1 VLDIGWAEL
10 AVVGVIV
17 LIVVGPKELPR
28 VLRSAGQ
35 WAGKARKIAREFQN
49 SLEDMVRESELDT
62 VKKDIEKATKFDVKK
77 DIENA
82 IDPKGDVKRAFEA
95 PAVDADETGP
105 ATTAAASPTPGAKV
119 APEPPEATPAE
130 ATAGAK
136 VAPEPP
142 EATSA
147 KVAPEP
153 PEATSAKVAPEATP
167 AKVAP
172 EPPEATDASPTPGA
186 KVAPEPPEATPAE
199 TTAEPEAAAT
209 DEDEP
214 APIKS
219 QANG

>member
-1 VLDIGWAEL
+1 MLDIGWAEL

-49 SLEDMVRESELDT
+49 SLDDMIRESELDT
-62 VKKDIEKATKFDVKK
+62 VKKDVEKATNFNIKK

-95 PAVDADETGP
+95 PAADAGEAPAADAEETGP
-105 ATTAAASPTPGAKV
+105 TAATSTSPTP
-119 APEPPEATPAE
+119 
-130 ATAGAK
+130 
-136 VAPEPP
+136 
-142 EATSA
+142 SA
-147 KVAPEP
+147 KVVAEP
-153 PEATSAKVAPEATP
+153 KL
-167 AKVAP
+167 
-172 EPPEATDASPTPGA
+172 PGA
-186 KVAPEPPEATPAE
+186 TAAE
-199 TTAEPEAAAT
+199 DAAEPEMAAT
-209 DEDEP
+209 EGEEP

>member
-1 VLDIGWAEL
+1 MLDIGWAEL

-49 SLEDMVRESELDT
+49 SLDDMIRESELDT
-62 VKKDIEKATKFDVKK
+62 VKKDVEKATNFNIKK

-82 IDPKGDVKRAFEA
+82 IDPKGDVKRALEA
-95 PAVDADETGP
+95 PAADAGEAPAADADETGP
-105 ATTAAASPTPGAKV
+105 TAATSASPTP
-119 APEPPEATPAE
+119 
-130 ATAGAK
+130 
-136 VAPEPP
+136 
-142 EATSA
+142 SA

-153 PEATSAKVAPEATP
+153 KLPEAAPAEAATEPEVA
-167 AKVAP
+167 
-172 EPPEATDASPTPGA
+172 ATDA
-186 KVAPEPPEATPAE
+186 E
-199 TTAEPEAAAT
+199 
-209 DEDEP
+209 EP

>member
-35 WAGKARKIAREFQN
+35 WAGKARRIAREFQN
-49 SLEDMVRESELDT
+49 SLDDMVRESELDT
-62 VKKDIEKATKFDVKK
+62 VKNDIEKATKFDVKK

-95 PAVDADETGP
+95 PAADAGEAPAADAEETGP
-105 ATTAAASPTPGAKV
+105 AVATSASPTP
-119 APEPPEATPAE
+119 
-130 ATAGAK
+130 
-136 VAPEPP
+136 
-142 EATSA
+142 SA

-153 PEATSAKVAPEATP
+153 KLPEAAPAEEAT
-167 AKVAP
+167 
-172 EPPEATDASPTPGA
+172 
-186 KVAPEPPEATPAE
+186 
-199 TTAEPEAAAT
+199 EPEVAAT
-209 DEDEP
+209 DEEEP

-219 QANG
+219 QVNG

>member
-1 VLDIGWAEL
+1 MLDIGWAEL

-35 WAGKARKIAREFQN
+35 WAGKARRIAREFQN
-49 SLEDMVRESELDT
+49 SLDDMVRESELDT

-95 PAVDADETGP
+95 PAADAGEAPAADAEETGP
-105 ATTAAASPTPGAKV
+105 TVATSASPTP
-119 APEPPEATPAE
+119 
-130 ATAGAK
+130 
-136 VAPEPP
+136 
-142 EATSA
+142 SA

-153 PEATSAKVAPEATP
+153 KLPEAAPAEEAT
-167 AKVAP
+167 
-172 EPPEATDASPTPGA
+172 
-186 KVAPEPPEATPAE
+186 
-199 TTAEPEAAAT
+199 EPEVAAT
-209 DEDEP
+209 DEEEP

>member
-10 AVVGVIV
+10 AIIGVIV

-49 SLEDMVRESELDT
+49 SLDDMIRESELDT
-62 VKKDIEKATKFDVKK
+62 VKKDIEKATKFDIKK

-82 IDPKGDVKRAFEA
+82 IDPKGDVKRALETPAADAGEA
-95 PAVDADETGP
+95 PAADADETGP
-105 ATTAAASPTPGAKV
+105 TAATSASPTP
-119 APEPPEATPAE
+119 
-130 ATAGAK
+130 
-136 VAPEPP
+136 
-142 EATSA
+142 SA

-153 PEATSAKVAPEATP
+153 KLADAPAAE
-167 AKVAP
+167 
-172 EPPEATDASPTPGA
+172 GA
-186 KVAPEPPEATPAE
+186 
-199 TTAEPEAAAT
+199 AEPEVAAT
-209 DEDEP
+209 DGEEP

>member
-1 VLDIGWAEL
+1 MLDIGWAEL

-49 SLEDMVRESELDT
+49 SLDDMIRESELDT
-62 VKKDIEKATKFDVKK
+62 VKKDVEKATNFNIKK

-95 PAVDADETGP
+95 PAADAGEAPAADADETGP
-105 ATTAAASPTPGAKV
+105 TAATSASPTP
-119 APEPPEATPAE
+119 
-130 ATAGAK
+130 
-136 VAPEPP
+136 
-142 EATSA
+142 SA
-147 KVAPEP
+147 KVAPAP
-153 PEATSAKVAPEATP
+153 PDATP
-167 AKVAP
+167 ADDAAT
-172 EPPEATDASPTPGA
+172 EA
-186 KVAPEPPEATPAE
+186 V
-199 TTAEPEAAAT
+199 AEPEVAAS
-209 DEDEP
+209 DEVEP

>member
-1 VLDIGWAEL
+1 MLDIGWAEL

-49 SLEDMVRESELDT
+49 SLDDMIRESELDT
-62 VKKDIEKATKFDVKK
+62 VKKDVEKATKFDIKK

-82 IDPKGDVKRAFEA
+82 IDPKGDVKRALETPAADAGEA
-95 PAVDADETGP
+95 PAADADETGP
-105 ATTAAASPTPGAKV
+105 TAATSASPTP
-119 APEPPEATPAE
+119 
-130 ATAGAK
+130 
-136 VAPEPP
+136 
-142 EATSA
+142 SA

-153 PEATSAKVAPEATP
+153 KLADATAAE
-167 AKVAP
+167 
-172 EPPEATDASPTPGA
+172 GA
-186 KVAPEPPEATPAE
+186 
-199 TTAEPEAAAT
+199 AEPEVAAT
-209 DEDEP
+209 DGEEP

>member
-1 VLDIGWAEL
+1 MLDIGWAEL

-49 SLEDMVRESELDT
+49 SLDDMIRESELDT
-62 VKKDIEKATKFDVKK
+62 VKKDVEKATKFDVKK

-95 PAVDADETGP
+95 PAADAGEAPAADSDETGP
-105 ATTAAASPTPGAKV
+105 TATTSASPTP
-119 APEPPEATPAE
+119 
-130 ATAGAK
+130 
-136 VAPEPP
+136 
-142 EATSA
+142 SA

-153 PEATSAKVAPEATP
+153 P
-167 AKVAP
+167 
-172 EPPEATDASPTPGA
+172 D
-186 KVAPEPPEATPAE
+186 ATPAE
-199 TTAEPEAAAT
+199 DAATEEVAEPEAAAG
-209 DEDEP
+209 EEAEP

>member
-1 VLDIGWAEL
+1 MLDIGWAEL

-49 SLEDMVRESELDT
+49 SLDDMIRESELDT
-62 VKKDIEKATKFDVKK
+62 VKKDVEKATNFNIKK

-95 PAVDADETGP
+95 PAADAGEAPAADADETGP
-105 ATTAAASPTPGAKV
+105 TAATSASPTP
-119 APEPPEATPAE
+119 
-130 ATAGAK
+130 
-136 VAPEPP
+136 
-142 EATSA
+142 SA
-147 KVAPEP
+147 KVVAEP
-153 PEATSAKVAPEATP
+153 KLPDATAAE
-167 AKVAP
+167 
-172 EPPEATDASPTPGA
+172 DA
-186 KVAPEPPEATPAE
+186 
-199 TTAEPEAAAT
+199 AEPEMAAT
-209 DEDEP
+209 EGEEP

>member
-1 VLDIGWAEL
+1 MLDIGWAEL

-49 SLEDMVRESELDT
+49 SLDDMIRESELDT
-62 VKKDIEKATKFDVKK
+62 VKKDVEKATNFDVKK

-95 PAVDADETGP
+95 PAADAGEAPAADADETVS
-105 ATTAAASPTPGAKV
+105 TAATSASPTP
-119 APEPPEATPAE
+119 
-130 ATAGAK
+130 
-136 VAPEPP
+136 
-142 EATSA
+142 SA

-153 PEATSAKVAPEATP
+153 P
-167 AKVAP
+167 
-172 EPPEATDASPTPGA
+172 D
-186 KVAPEPPEATPAE
+186 ATPAE
-199 TTAEPEAAAT
+199 DAATEEVAEPEVAAS
-209 DEDEP
+209 DEVEP

-219 QANG
+219 QVNG

>member
-1 VLDIGWAEL
+1 MLDIGWAEL

-119 APEPPEATPAE
+119 APEPPEATPAKVAPEPPE

-136 VAPEPP
+136 VAP
-142 EATSA
+142 A
-147 KVAPEP
+147 
-153 PEATSAKVAPEATP
+153 
-167 AKVAP
+167 
-172 EPPEATDASPTPGA
+172 
-186 KVAPEPPEATPAE
+186 PPEATPAE

>member
-10 AVVGVIV
+10 AVIGVIV

-49 SLEDMVRESELDT
+49 SLDDMIRESELDT
-62 VKKDIEKATKFDVKK
+62 VKKDIEKATKFDIKK

-82 IDPKGDVKRAFEA
+82 IDPKGDVKRALETPAADAGEA
-95 PAVDADETGP
+95 PAADADETGP
-105 ATTAAASPTPGAKV
+105 TAATSASPTP
-119 APEPPEATPAE
+119 
-130 ATAGAK
+130 
-136 VAPEPP
+136 
-142 EATSA
+142 SA

-153 PEATSAKVAPEATP
+153 KLADATAAE
-167 AKVAP
+167 
-172 EPPEATDASPTPGA
+172 GA
-186 KVAPEPPEATPAE
+186 
-199 TTAEPEAAAT
+199 AEPEVAAT
-209 DEDEP
+209 DGEEP